1 MNQDVALALFEFV
14 VLLLAI
20 SIHDSAQAW
29 MANRLGDPTAKM
41 LGRMTMNPVKHF
53 DLFGTLIWPAITL
66 FVFHSSLILGWG
78 TPIPI
83 TSRNF
88 RRAKDEMLVYLTGP
102 LAHFAAAVVCL
113 FLLVVFKHTVPG
125 ASGSLLIAEALAF
138 RSPFASTLGLPPV
151 FPVLLF
157 LYYGI
162 LINLMLFAFNLI
174 PLPLLDGG
182 KVLRYYLPYNAQRTY
197 DNISM
202 YLMIGFFLIGGRLIY
217 LIFGPT
223 LAVFQVVLNA
233 L

>member
-1 MNQDVALALFEFV
+1 MSQDVALAIFEFV

-20 SIHDSAQAW
+20 SIHDAAQAW

-41 LGRMTMNPVKHF
+41 LGRMTMNPMKHF
-53 DLFGTLIWPAITL
+53 DLFGTLIWPAITM
-66 FVFHSSLILGWG
+66 FVFRSSLILGWG
-78 TPIPI
+78 APIPI

-102 LAHFAAAVVCL
+102 LAHLSAAAVCL
-113 FLLVVFKHTVPG
+113 ILLVVMKHTVPG
-125 ASGSLLIAEALAF
+125 TSGSLVVAEALAF
-138 RSPFASTLGLPPV
+138 RDPFVSTLDLPAV
-151 FPVLLF
+151 FPILLF

-197 DNISM
+197 DNVSM

-223 LAVFQVVLNA
+223 LAIFQVVLNA